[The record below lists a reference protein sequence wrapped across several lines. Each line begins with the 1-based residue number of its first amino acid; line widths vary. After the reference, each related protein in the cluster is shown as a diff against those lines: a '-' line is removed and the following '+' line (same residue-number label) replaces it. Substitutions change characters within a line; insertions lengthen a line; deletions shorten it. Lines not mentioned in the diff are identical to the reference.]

1 MDSIKDSTVF
11 SKFSEIAKS
20 LKNTEI
26 DNWKST
32 GGKVVG
38 YFCPVIPEEIFIAAG
53 ILPFRMRGTGSVSTD
68 SADVYLKS
76 VNCGFPRHT
85 FNHALIGNYDFLD
98 GLVVNTCCDTIMRL
112 AVDWEHA
119 GIKTPFVYSIDNA
132 HASGEHLIGHF
143 HDQLLKM
150 KEAVE
155 KHFSVEITDEKLSAA
170 ILLCNETKM
179 LQQKL
184 YNLRK
189 LPNPPISG
197 SETVAVMVA
206 SSSMSKEQYNKDLKV
221 LLDELAGIKNDKIYS
236 ARIMIVG
243 CGHDDTLLCDIVE
256 ELGGVVVTD
265 QTCFGSRVMV
275 KTINEDIKDPLLAI
289 ASYHVMDVPY
299 CPKTIGTHKQRKQFT
314 MGLAYDFKVDGVI
327 GQCFISC
334 DPWGAELYLLKSEF
348 LEAGVPFIW
357 FEREYIPD
365 LIGQLRTRVQAFMET
380 MNN

>member
-98 GLVVNTCCDTIMRL
+98 GLVVNSCCDTIMRL

-170 ILLCNETKM
+170 IILCNETKM

-221 LLDELAGIKNDKIYS
+221 LLDELAGIKNDKIY
-236 ARIMIVG
+236 G
-243 CGHDDTLLCDIVE
+243 CGKPFRIE
-256 ELGGVVVTD
+256 
-265 QTCFGSRVMV
+265 
-275 KTINEDIKDPLLAI
+275 KN
-289 ASYHVMDVPY
+289 
-299 CPKTIGTHKQRKQFT
+299 
-314 MGLAYDFKVDGVI
+314 
-327 GQCFISC
+327 GQ
-334 DPWGAELYLLKSEF
+334 
-348 LEAGVPFIW
+348 
-357 FEREYIPD
+357 EYISIICD
-365 LIGQLRTRVQAFMET
+365 YI
-380 MNN
+380 